1 MYASQSILTKII
13 KTVVT
18 RYRILRP
25 KFAPN
30 SISAGAARPI
40 PRWGTD
46 HLAGGEKP
54 HPAVDPSGLEPWAL
68 WTSTLLF
75 SHIFFPNLG
84 ISVQHV
90 YRLMM
95 ILGISRVFLV
105 NSFRVS
111 ENVVQ
116 NLSKSVSRPRPICKS
131 CCKKFNGM
139 FYGA

>member
-46 HLAGGEKP
+46 HLAGGEP
-54 HPAVDPSGLEPWAL
+54 RCRPFGARTIGPLDVDPAVLTHFLSQPWHIC
-68 WTSTLLF
+68 STRLPLNDDFGYF
-75 SHIFFPNLG
+75 S
-84 ISVQHV
+84 
-90 YRLMM
+90 
-95 ILGISRVFLV
+95 GISREFI
-105 NSFRVS
+105 SS
-111 ENVVQ
+111 
-116 NLSKSVSRPRPICKS
+116 
-131 CCKKFNGM
+131 
-139 FYGA
+139 